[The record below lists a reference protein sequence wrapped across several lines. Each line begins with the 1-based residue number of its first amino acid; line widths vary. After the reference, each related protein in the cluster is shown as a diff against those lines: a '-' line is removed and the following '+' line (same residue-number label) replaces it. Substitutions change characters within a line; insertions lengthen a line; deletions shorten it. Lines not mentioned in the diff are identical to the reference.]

1 MGGDSGGAVKLDVA
15 IGIFEQ
21 DHQKFSLA
29 DREKIFQVAVDIN
42 LDEEDFTPLHTYIF
56 DTNWRDFRGFT
67 EVEKQVF
74 SQTPYFNEDQ
84 DKQGTIRIHPT
95 MIIAKKSFTGSIDRG
110 IKPYPFLRH
119 HYELGRWIDKD
130 GSSEG
135 RFLKVPEVLCKKL
148 FIRVPVGSECECGE
162 RHFKV

>member
-1 MGGDSGGAVKLDVA
+1 MKLDAA

-21 DHQKFSLA
+21 NHQKFLLT
-29 DREKIFQVAVDIN
+29 DREKIFEVAEELN
-42 LDEEDFTPLHTYIF
+42 LAEEDFTVLRTYIY
-56 DTNWRDFRGFT
+56 DTNWRHYRGFT
-67 EVEKQVF
+67 EAENQVF

-95 MIIAKKSFTGSIDRG
+95 MIIAKKRFSDSIDRG

-119 HYELGRWIDKD
+119 HCELGRWIDKD

-135 RFLKVPEVLCKKL
+135 RFIEVPEVLCKNL

-162 RHFKV
+162 RHFEE